1 LRIIFSKD
9 GPLTYTSHLDLMRVW
24 ERTLRRAGLPL
35 AYSGGFNPR
44 AKLQLAAALPLGH
57 TGEAEVL
64 DVWLEAGA
72 EERRRGGD
80 EGVRRGGDEGMRR
93 GGDEGMRRGGEEGVA
108 EVLAA
113 VLPEGLRVSRV
124 YQVEEKEPALPRQVL
139 AAEYLVTVEWGEP
152 ADEVE
157 ARIERLLAAAELP
170 LERRGR
176 RYDLRPLIER
186 LWLERAGE
194 GEIVLEMQL
203 AAREGATARPEA
215 VLEAL
220 GMGSVS
226 ARFHRRRLLT
236 AQGSRL

>member
-1 LRIIFSKD
+1 MRLRITFSKD

-24 ERTLRRAGLPL
+24 ERSLRRAALPL

-44 AKLQLAAALPLGH
+44 ARLQLAAALPLGH
-57 TGEAEVL
+57 TGEAETL

-72 EERRRGGD
+72 GEPGSRGG
-80 EGVRRGGDEGMRR
+80 EEMRR
-93 GGDEGMRRGGEEGVA
+93 GRNEGVA
-108 EVLAA
+108 EVLAS
-113 VLPEGLRVSRV
+113 VLPDGLRVRQV
-124 YQVEEKEPALPRQVL
+124 CQVEEKEPALPRQVV

-170 LERRGR
+170 QERRGR
-176 RYDLRPLIER
+176 RYDLRRLIER
-186 LWLERAGE
+186 LWLEAAGE
-194 GEIVLEMQL
+194 GEIVLGMQL

-215 VLEAL
+215 VLEVL
-220 GMGSVS
+220 GMGSAF

-236 AQGSRL
+236 AQGSRLT

>member
-1 LRIIFSKD
+1 MIRLRITFSKD

-44 AKLQLAAALPLGH
+44 AKFQLAAALPLGH

-72 EERRRGGD
+72 EEQESR
-80 EGVRRGGDEGMRR
+80 EV
-93 GGDEGMRRGGEEGVA
+93 EEIVA
-108 EVLAA
+108 ALKP

-124 YQVEEKEPALPRQVL
+124 CRVEKKEPALPTQVT
-139 AAEYLVTVEWGEP
+139 AVEYRVTVEWRET
-152 ADEVE
+152 E
-157 ARIERLLAAAELP
+157 AQVLTRVERLLAAVELP
-170 LERRGR
+170 QERRGR

-186 LWLERAGE
+186 LWVEKVCPGE
-194 GEIVLEMQL
+194 VVLGMQL

-220 GMGSVS
+220 GMGGAF
-226 ARFHRRRLLT
+226 ARFHRYRLCIE
-236 AQGSRL
+236 